1 MKTTRVSRYEYNIFN
16 DESET
21 AIFFSLCDVIIA
33 YKNGAI
39 SGQPVPII
47 FYFEYN
53 LNKPD
58 ATSISV
64 TSWDHLF
71 NALMDFRILFKRWAA
86 QSEVCIS

>member
-1 MKTTRVSRYEYNIFN
+1 MLPSIPVSCFEMKTTRVSRYEYNIFN

-39 SGQPVPII
+39 SGLTWAHFF

-64 TSWDHLF
+64 TS
-71 NALMDFRILFKRWAA
+71 
-86 QSEVCIS
+86 